1 MVVFVVD
8 FYPHSIALLQ
18 LHNNHIGP
26 RTISNVLCT
35 GIYSLNDISILY
47 NLCLQPFLRIYQ
59 EGNKENVIPWS
70 RTLKHSYVA
79 IICCSHVG
87 QNVIETNHLV
97 IIKTHVTVYICME
110 CHIDCCKI
118 REKIFV
124 NCYFTYFLDLGALV
138 VVNVWWLD
146 LPLPVQS
153 LSITTNVVS
162 SNPAHGE
169 VYLIQHYGL
178 KFVSDLQQVSDFL
191 RFPPPIKLTAPI

>member
-1 MVVFVVD
+1 
-8 FYPHSIALLQ
+8 
-18 LHNNHIGP
+18 
-26 RTISNVLCT
+26 
-35 GIYSLNDISILY
+35 
-47 NLCLQPFLRIYQ
+47 
-59 EGNKENVIPWS
+59 
-70 RTLKHSYVA
+70 
-79 IICCSHVG
+79 
-87 QNVIETNHLV
+87 
-97 IIKTHVTVYICME
+97 ME

-169 VYLIQHYGL
+169 VYLIQHYVIWFDSAIDRWFSPGTP
-178 KFVSDLQQVSDFL
+178 VSSTM
-191 RFPPPIKLTAPI
+191 I